1 MGLAAVTKVKI
12 SIYPPAAVL
21 YLHAAVHRP
30 QQGAGQCKTAFHPTP
45 EHFSGK
51 DLGILLD
58 DYLYSQAHA
67 RHFPRHAK
75 HLWGFSTPRNVACF
89 LEAILAHVG

>member
-1 MGLAAVTKVKI
+1 MQQFTGHNREQGSAKLLFT
-12 SIYPPAAVL
+12 
-21 YLHAAVHRP
+21 LHR
-30 QQGAGQCKTAFHPTP
+30 

-51 DLGILLD
+51 ELGILLD